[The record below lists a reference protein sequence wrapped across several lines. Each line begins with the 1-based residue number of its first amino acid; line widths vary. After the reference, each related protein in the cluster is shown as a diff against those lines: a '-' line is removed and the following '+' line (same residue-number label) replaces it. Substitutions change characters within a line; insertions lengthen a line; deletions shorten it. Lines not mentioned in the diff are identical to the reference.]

1 MTDQG
6 EVSLT
11 GEISFPCVE
20 PVGEEQNK
28 EGVSK
33 HAAEVRVYHSILQYI
48 RKVKETEKYHVES
61 RSGDYSLAE
70 CSSSFL
76 FQG

>member
-1 MTDQG
+1 MIDQG

-20 PVGEEQNK
+20 PIGEEQNK

-33 HAAEVRVYHSILQYI
+33 HAADVHVYHLILWHI
-48 RKVKETEKYHVES
+48 RKVKDAEK
-61 RSGDYSLAE
+61 
-70 CSSSFL
+70 
-76 FQG
+76 